1 MSEILTEVEVDYL
14 AAIVEEI
21 GTTADPF
28 DAAGRNF
35 LRLIVSH
42 RLLSARVKEL
52 EEEREFWQ
60 DRARGYPSRSSRNMG
75 GT

>member
-1 MSEILTEVEVDYL
+1 MSEILTDFDVDFL
-14 AAIVEEI
+14 EEI
-21 GTTADPF
+21 VGADTKG
-28 DAAGRNF
+28 AVNRNF

-52 EEEREFWQ
+52 EKKREFWQ
-60 DRARGYPSRSSRNMG
+60 DRARGLVEKARNVG